1 VAMAQAYG
9 ITVRPPN
16 TLHGIYAAA
25 LEKRRL
31 REGTQL
37 ELPLA
42 G

>member
-1 VAMAQAYG
+1 MTQAYG
-9 ITVRPPN
+9 ITVRPRN

-25 LEKRRL
+25 LEDRRM
-31 REGTQL
+31 REGEQL